1 LNKTAERHEIVEVS
15 NEDRQF
21 HQTVISVV
29 ESNAIKLEL
38 LSFAQSIREGN
49 IPMVSLTDGH
59 QALQIA
65 ELILD
70 QIHESN
76 HFFKIKTE

>member
-1 LNKTAERHEIVEVS
+1 
-15 NEDRQF
+15 
-21 HQTVISVV
+21 V

-49 IPMVSLTDGH
+49 IPVVSLTDGH
-59 QALQIA
+59 RALQIA

-76 HFFKIKTE
+76 HFLK